1 MKYKDVM
8 SVKYSQAIVMLKR
21 LYLIGIKI
29 NKQKRY
35 KMTKIKIINT
45 MRAIYKNGDNGYR
58 IDHADY
64 TKIQMD
70 KAEDLFDRLCHY
82 ALYNRIP

>member
-1 MKYKDVM
+1 
-8 SVKYSQAIVMLKR
+8 
-21 LYLIGIKI
+21 
-29 NKQKRY
+29 
-35 KMTKIKIINT
+35 MTKRKIINT

-64 TKIQMD
+64 TKGQMD

-82 ALYNRIP
+82 ALNNRIPK